1 MPVKK
6 ATTKKESE
14 VPVPARDVREA
25 GRNVLKKITAEEKK
39 KRQKQYQNEI
49 KDVLG
54 GFLVTSQK
62 PEAAEPLKAKPV
74 QPATAS
80 AAKQDQRAEA
90 KQVRNPGRIPRR
102 KIAKRR
108 P

>member
-54 GFLVTSQK
+54 SVRTIVYLVSIITFYIS
-62 PEAAEPLKAKPV
+62 AEICRKTWA
-74 QPATAS
+74 
-80 AAKQDQRAEA
+80 
-90 KQVRNPGRIPRR
+90 R
-102 KIAKRR
+102 KIGRGTC
-108 P
+108 